1 MKRILTIL
9 LLTLATGAMA
19 ETPRLVVQI
28 VVGSMR
34 AGDVERYAENYPEGG
49 FKRLMAEGVTYR
61 NAHYDFART
70 TTPVTLAT
78 LATGAQPSMHGIVGE
93 SWYDYTTN
101 LPVGVTDGTRGEGGY
116 NLIASTLAEELRR
129 QYPTARTL
137 SVAMEPAAA
146 IMLGGR
152 SGDVYWIDPQLCEW
166 TTSFYYTSQPQPWVA
181 ELNREGIN
189 IGHLLASWKQSNPPA
204 TYRNTRYSDIRIV
217 VDPKRGTT
225 KTGERR
231 LSPRTYFERLRYT
244 PAGNSAVIGFAKQAI
259 HRHALGKDEVPD
271 LINIYLDASRYLHEH
286 YGPESIEVEDMY
298 YRLDR
303 DLADLLTYLDT
314 EVGAGRSVVVLTS
327 DHGTSASYDLSE
339 KPADRFNVMQFRVI
353 ANGFLNMRYGSGSWV
368 LGFRDGALYL
378 DHKLIYERNLNLE
391 DVQEELAT
399 FAMQFSGVSHALAA
413 TALRST
419 YFGDGYARRIQ
430 NSFYPR
436 RSGDVILNLQPGL
449 IEEREGIRSLSGSM
463 YGYDA
468 RVPLILFGSGAAA
481 AQIGR
486 PIDMTAVAPTLAQ
499 LLGISAPE
507 ASEGEPLEEVIQ

>member
-1 MKRILTIL
+1 
-9 LLTLATGAMA
+9 MA
-19 ETPRLVVQI
+19 EQPRLVVQI

-34 AGDVERYAENYPEGG
+34 AGDIERYAENYVEGG
-49 FKRLMAEGVTYR
+49 FKRLMNEGITYQ
-61 NAHYDFART
+61 NARYDFART

-116 NLIASTLAEELRR
+116 HLIASTLAEELRR
-129 QYPTARTL
+129 QYPSARTL

-152 SGDVYWIDPQLCEW
+152 TGDIYWIDPQLCEW
-166 TTSFYYTSQPQPWVA
+166 TTSFYYTAEPQPWVA
-181 ELNREGIN
+181 QLNREGIN
-189 IGHLLASWKQSNPPA
+189 IGHLLASWKQLNAPA

-231 LSPRTYFERLRYT
+231 LSPRSYYERLRYT
-244 PAGNSAVIGFAKQAI
+244 PAGNSAVIDFAKQAI
-259 HRHALGKDEVPD
+259 LRHELGKDEVPD
-271 LINIYLDASRYLHEH
+271 LVNIYLDASRHLHEN

-303 DLADLLTYLDT
+303 DLNALIDFLDT
-314 EVGAGRSVVVLTS
+314 TVGKGKSVVVLTS
-327 DHGTSASYDLSE
+327 DHGTSASYDLGE

-353 ANGFLNMRYGSGSWV
+353 ANGFLNMRYGTGSWV

-378 DHKLIYERNLNLE
+378 DHQLIYERNLNLE

-413 TALRST
+413 TALRSS

-436 RSGDVILNLQPGL
+436 RSGDIILNLQPGL

-468 RVPLILFGSGAAA
+468 RVPLILYGVGNTPRHIS
-481 AQIGR
+481 R
-486 PIDMTAVAPTLAQ
+486 SVDMTAVAPTLAQ
-499 LLGISAPE
+499 LLGIAAPE
-507 ASEGEPLEEVIQ
+507 ASEGEPLEEIF